1 MDQMQQQLERM
12 VREVKQT
19 MKPKSKNELI
29 RIISALALDNF
40 ILKAQL
46 QEQTV
51 PEKQETPNE

>member
-1 MDQMQQQLERM
+1 MDQMQEQLERM

-46 QEQTV
+46 QELQ
-51 PEKQETPNE
+51 PKEASNE